1 MKTIIEN
8 FSPIFATFPHPHRH
22 LYMQLQFFKENILPQ
37 KDRMF
42 RLALCVLRSKEEAE
56 DIVQDA
62 MLKIWNS
69 GEKIDNPAGYCT
81 IVTKNLSLDRLRQKE
96 NRAGTLQIE
105 NVPEIAETDTPFHTM
120 QKNEQLNLVE
130 QLIEKLPEQKRLL
143 IQLRD
148 IEGES
153 YKRIAEMLN
162 ISESVVKTNL
172 FRVRQELK
180 QFYKNIDSYERL

>member
-1 MKTIIEN
+1 
-8 FSPIFATFPHPHRH
+8 
-22 LYMQLQFFKENILPQ
+22 
-37 KDRMF
+37 MF

-96 NRAGTLQIE
+96 NRATMLQIE
-105 NVPEIAETDTPFHTM
+105 TVSEIAETETPFYTM
-120 QKNEQLNLVE
+120 EKNEQLNLVE
-130 QLIEKLPEQKRLL
+130 RLIEKLPERKRIL

-153 YKRIAEMLN
+153 YKRIAEMLS
-162 ISESVVKTNL
+162 ITESLVKTDL
-172 FRVRQELK
+172 FRARQELK
-180 QFYKNIDSYERL
+180 QYYKNIDSYERL

>member
-1 MKTIIEN
+1 
-8 FSPIFATFPHPHRH
+8 
-22 LYMQLQFFKENILPQ
+22 
-37 KDRMF
+37 MF

>member
-1 MKTIIEN
+1 
-8 FSPIFATFPHPHRH
+8 
-22 LYMQLQFFKENILPQ
+22 
-37 KDRMF
+37 MF
-42 RLALCVLRSKEEAE
+42 RLALCVLRNREEAE
-56 DIVQDA
+56 DVVQDA
-62 MLKIWNS
+62 MLKIWN
-69 GEKIDNPAGYCT
+69 GEEKEIDNPAGYCT

>member
-1 MKTIIEN
+1 
-8 FSPIFATFPHPHRH
+8 
-22 LYMQLQFFKENILPQ
+22 
-37 KDRMF
+37 MF

-96 NRAGTLQIE
+96 NRASTLQIE